1 MHIVLFALTNIHP
14 GAPGGG
20 IEVAD
25 LPVYK
30 DRFSVVRIR
39 GEALKGALKSTFSRS
54 FPELEE
60 AIFGTTGQAGVF
72 SFLDALL
79 VFVPVT
85 NAENGLVY
93 LTSPLLLNHFA
104 KHLAIG
110 GVKQAQQVDKIVS
123 RLEQLPLNEAA
134 STINQ
139 GNEVTLLGEF
149 TFKNH
154 YTEGLTPLK
163 DAIIELQR
171 EVFSN
176 NPPMLIEHLVVLQDE
191 ATSVLMEKALCL
203 KPGIN
208 IAGFKSDRPEELK
221 GIYLKNVQ
229 HGPWYEEEV
238 PKFSILSNVVTF
250 PHRKVEVTI
259 RKKEAKKFLRDTLT
273 SLEAAKLT
281 LKENEFEVEVG
292 LQAIEKILEKHFAKK
307 PLLVGGR
314 ETLTRGLVKAAKIKF
329 KGKWPETQLRVEEKN
344 EQVKG
349 KSDPFIE
356 LLNEIR
362 IKEKNASDLVGKFSS
377 LPERMRKMPLIS
389 LYLFYTKIKA
399 ESIGAGYDEVRKIL
413 MKLKNEGYFSDEWLK
428 EENELATLH
437 TAHVDK
443 LIKNYKKQLNAIT
456 KLKYVTRSYAK
467 RGDGE

>member
-1 MHIVLFALTNIHP
+1 MHIILFALTNIHP

-30 DRFSVVRIR
+30 DRFSIVRIR
-39 GEALKGALKSTFSRS
+39 GEALKGALRSTFSRS

-85 NAENGLVY
+85 SAENGLVY
-93 LTSPLLLNHFA
+93 LTSPLLLSHLA

-110 GVKQAQQVDKIVS
+110 GVKQAQQVDKIAS
-123 RLEQLPLNEAA
+123 QLEQLPLNEAA

-154 YTEGLTPLK
+154 HTEGLTPLK
-163 DAIIELQR
+163 DAIVELQR
-171 EVFSN
+171 EVFGN
-176 NPPMLIEHLVVLQDE
+176 NPPILIEHLVVLQDE
-191 ATSVLMEKALCL
+191 ATSVLVEKALCL

-208 IAGFKSDRPEELK
+208 IAGFKSDRPEELR

-238 PKFSILSNVVTF
+238 PKFSILSNVVSF

-259 RKKEAKKFLRDTLT
+259 RKEEAKKFLIDTLT

-292 LQAIEKILEKHFAKK
+292 LQAIEKILEKHFATK

-314 ETLTRGLVKAAKIKF
+314 ETLARGLVKAAKIKF
-329 KGKWPETQLRVEEKN
+329 KENWPETQLNVEKN

-349 KSDPFIE
+349 KPDPFIE

-362 IKEKNASDLVGKFSS
+362 IKEKNASDLIGKFSS

-428 EENELATLH
+428 EESELATLH

-443 LIKNYKKQLNAIT
+443 LIKNYKTLLNAIT
-456 KLKYVTRSYAK
+456 KLKYVIRSYVK
-467 RGDGE
+467 KGEGG